1 MQFHDVMSK
10 GYEKSVLTRIEPNFE
25 TSRVFNNT
33 QTGDLSS
40 KIEGV
45 KQASEM
51 GSIEYIYAWM
61 KAEAREIK
69 VNKILQGNFLT
80 YL

>member
-1 MQFHDVMSK
+1 VQFHDVMSK
-10 GYEKSVLTRIEPNFE
+10 GYEHSILTRFEPNTE
-25 TSRVFNNT
+25 SKVFNNT
-33 QTGDLSS
+33 QIGDLGS

-69 VNKILQGNFLT
+69 VIQK
-80 YL
+80 